1 MYSYS
6 KDFFYKK
13 GSLGGG
19 FSVQSIIRTTDNSSS
34 LQLHSD
40 TQLGGTTTMTSEE
53 KEEIYRLKN
62 LVVPFGLVHSAIKK
76 NGKGIEREREMEF
89 GEEEREDDYINE
101 RVHTLLLAMA
111 DENKIKSVKHS
122 KKNSSVSQTKKNK
135 RYMSRPHS
143 RKMSRRVGK

>member
-1 MYSYS
+1 MYTKYMYSYS

-19 FSVQSIIRTTDNSSS
+19 FSVQSILRTTDNSSS
-34 LQLHSD
+34 LQPHSD
-40 TQLGGTTTMTSEE
+40 TQLGGKTTTTTRTSEE
-53 KEEIYRLKN
+53 KEEIDRLKN

-76 NGKGIEREREMEF
+76 NGKGIEREIEF
-89 GEEEREDDYINE
+89 GEEEREEDYLNE

-111 DENKIKSVKHS
+111 DEKIKNVKS
-122 KKNSSVSQTKKNK
+122 KKNSSAAQTKKKK
-135 RYMSRPHS
+135 RYNS

>member
-13 GSLGGG
+13 DSLGGG
-19 FSVQSIIRTTDNSSS
+19 FSVQSILRTTDNSSS